1 MQVPLEET
9 ARSVSRSLHP
19 FKQGGCIYSP
29 PLWRQIGASESSL
42 RKKYGAPWAPY
53 SNSVPTAETATV
65 SPPAMTVTMPTAP
78 VDVLRRRRLLG
89 KQFERV
95 HVATDGG
102 RIREPRSQNHR
113 RGGDGHTQRSFHEV
127 FSPWFCER
135 RFDAK

>member
-1 MQVPLEET
+1 LKKLHVAFQVV
-9 ARSVSRSLHP
+9 AP
-19 FKQGGCIYSP
+19 FQTRWVHLFSP
-29 PLWRQIGASESSL
+29 AMAPDWRKRVFAAKEIRRPVGAVF
-42 RKKYGAPWAPY
+42 K
-53 SNSVPTAETATV
+53 SVPTAETATV

-113 RGGDGHTQRSFHEV
+113 CGGRWPHPT
-127 FSPWFCER
+127 
-135 RFDAK
+135 